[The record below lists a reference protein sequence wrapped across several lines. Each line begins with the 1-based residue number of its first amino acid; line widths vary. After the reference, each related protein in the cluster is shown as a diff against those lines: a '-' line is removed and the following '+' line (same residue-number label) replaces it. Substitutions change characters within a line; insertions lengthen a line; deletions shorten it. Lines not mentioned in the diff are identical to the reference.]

1 VTAARARGPIVLDT
15 NILGADLVPGSPLTD
30 RYEPLIVGRAAFISF
45 QTAAELYFGALK
57 RDWGQSRVLRLDAK
71 LASVEIVHSGPE
83 LVLVWARLRAACERT
98 GHALGQQ
105 PHDADRWVA
114 ATAIR
119 LGVPLVSDD
128 GIFKN
133 VPGLVLE
140 TVERDE

>member
-1 VTAARARGPIVLDT
+1 
-15 NILGADLVPGSPLTD
+15 
-30 RYEPLIVGRAAFISF
+30 

-57 RDWGQSRVLRLDAK
+57 RRWGPSRVLKLDAK

-83 LVLVWARLRAACERT
+83 LVLVWARLRAECERA
-98 GHALGQQ
+98 GRGLGQQ
-105 PHDADRWVA
+105 AHDADRWVA

-128 GIFKN
+128 GIFRD

-140 TVERDE
+140 TAEG